1 MVTIFAWGT
10 IRKFLGL
17 AIAAAKSDLFP
28 INKAIVKKI
37 LEVIY
42 TETSGCKNLILL
54 ARTIEYIGQLL
65 VGLIAL

>member
-1 MVTIFAWGT
+1 MVTIFACGT
-10 IRKFLGL
+10 IRKILGL

-28 INKAIVKKI
+28 INKAISLKI
-37 LEVIY
+37 LEIIY
-42 TETSGCKNLILL
+42 TKTSGCKHLILL